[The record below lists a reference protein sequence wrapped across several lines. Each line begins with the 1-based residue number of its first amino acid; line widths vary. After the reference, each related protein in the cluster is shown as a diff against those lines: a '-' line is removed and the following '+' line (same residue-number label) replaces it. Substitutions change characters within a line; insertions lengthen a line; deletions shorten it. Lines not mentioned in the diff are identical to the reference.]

1 MKNLFISVI
10 LMVVLCGCGR
20 EQNNINGNLVH
31 NPATAGDNKSTGKEP
46 VLTFSVKE
54 HDFGKLIQGE
64 QVSYAFKFKNTGN
77 APLIITAVEKA
88 CGCTNT
94 QYPKVP
100 IEPGKEDKIVIT
112 YDSNGHKGFQNKRI
126 VVKAN
131 TNPSES
137 VIRIKAQV
145 ETVDTF

>member
-1 MKNLFISVI
+1 MKNLVISVI
-10 LMVVLCGCGR
+10 LILLLSACGND
-20 EQNNINGNLVH
+20 QSKISTDLVH
-31 NPATAGDNKSTGKEP
+31 NPATAGTPKSTEKEP

-54 HDFGKLIQGE
+54 HDFGRLIQGE
-64 QVSYAFKFKNTGN
+64 QVSYAFKFKNTGD
-77 APLIITAVEKA
+77 APLIITAVEKT

-94 QYPKVP
+94 QYPKHP
-100 IEPGKEDKIVIT
+100 IEPGGEDKIVIT
-112 YDSNGHKGFQNKRI
+112 FDSSGNRGFQNKRI
-126 VVKAN
+126 IVKAN